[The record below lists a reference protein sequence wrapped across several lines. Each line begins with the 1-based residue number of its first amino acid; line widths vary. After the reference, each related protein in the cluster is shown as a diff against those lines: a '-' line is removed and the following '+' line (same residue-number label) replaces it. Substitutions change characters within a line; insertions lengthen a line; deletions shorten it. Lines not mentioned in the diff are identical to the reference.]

1 MLKGRGLKAGDRA
14 IIYMGM
20 VPELP
25 VALLACARLG
35 IIHSVVFGGFSA
47 EALKTRIQD
56 LEARVV
62 ITADGAW
69 RRGKEVRL
77 KPAVDE
83 SLTDCPSVRDVIVLR
98 RTGGEIDMQEGR
110 DHWWHHLDEGVSEV
124 CPAEELDSEHPL
136 YVLYTSGT
144 TGKPKGTFTP
154 PRIPATGHMT
164 MKWVRPHDSDTYW
177 CTADI
182 GWVTGHSYMFR
193 AALAGPPP

>member
-1 MLKGRGLKAGDRA
+1 MWEGEPGDQRQISYQELHRLVCRFANVLKGRGLKAGDRA

-56 LEARVV
+56 LQAQVV

-98 RTGGEIDMQEGR
+98 
-110 DHWWHHLDEGVSEV
+110 
-124 CPAEELDSEHPL
+124 
-136 YVLYTSGT
+136 
-144 TGKPKGTFTP
+144 TFQGLTVNCVGDDGL
-154 PRIPATGHMT
+154 I
-164 MKWVRPHDSDTYW
+164 
-177 CTADI
+177 
-182 GWVTGHSYMFR
+182 
-193 AALAGPPP
+193 LAGKIFVKQINHAFAADFRFVLHIKRIARSPCAAFHKLRSDFYRRFDRTLYFSL